1 MKVQRGVAVIT
12 VLLALAIAVL
22 ISSEVIMRVYTG
34 MKRSQNHFNSQQAM
48 QYALGGEAWARQ
60 RLAMDLEKDK
70 KQLLVDHFRE
80 EWAMP
85 AQKLEVEGGSLEIE
99 IYDMQSRFNLNNL
112 IDENGTIVQEQA
124 RLFNNLLAYLGITT
138 IYTDMAAHWA
148 SYADDTDNLYDSEK
162 FPYRAANTQFGS
174 VSELRQ
180 LRDMEMS
187 DYQKMMP
194 FLSALPDP
202 VKININTASEPV
214 LAALVGSGNEQTN
227 ERIMQFMQR
236 RAEQENGFATP
247 GIFISM
253 MGIQNNELEELLSVT
268 SEYFEVRVAAEY
280 NGRRVWLISTLYR
293 DAETDE
299 ISLLSRDTS
308 RRFVFGNSAFTNR
321 SKDKA
326 SDDDTDDGKKDEDDK
341 TNSRDK
347 K

>member
-34 MKRSQNHFNSQQAM
+34 MKRSQNHFDSQQAM

-70 KQLLVDHFRE
+70 KQLQIDHFRE

-85 AQKLEVEGGSLEIE
+85 AQKLEIEGGSLEIE

-112 IDENGTIVQEQA
+112 IDENGIIVQEQA

-138 IYTDMAAHWA
+138 TYTDMAARWA

-214 LAALVGSGNEQTN
+214 LAALVGSGTQTH
-227 ERIMQFMQR
+227 ERIMQFIQR
-236 RAEQENGFATP
+236 RAEQENGFNSP

-253 MGIQNNELEELLSVT
+253 MGIQDNELAELLSVN
-268 SEYFEVRVAAEY
+268 SEYFEVRVVAEY

-293 DAETDE
+293 DAETGE

-308 RRFVFGNSAFTNR
+308 RRFVFGNSAFANR
-321 SKDKA
+321 SKKKA
-326 SDDDTDDGKKDEDDK
+326 SDDGTDDGKKDKDDK
-341 TNSRDK
+341 ANSRDK
-347 K
+347 N

>member
-1 MKVQRGVAVIT
+1 MKAQRGVAVIT

-34 MKRSQNHFNSQQAM
+34 MKRSQNHFDSQQAM

-70 KQLLVDHFRE
+70 KQLLIDHFRE

-85 AQKLEVEGGSLEIE
+85 AQKLEIEGGSLEIE
-99 IYDMQSRFNLNNL
+99 VYDMQSRFNLNNL

-180 LRDMEMS
+180 LRDMEMN

-214 LAALVGSGNEQTN
+214 LAALVGSGDQSH

-236 RAEQENGFATP
+236 RAEQENGFTSP

-253 MGIQNNELEELLSVT
+253 MGIQDNELAELLSVN
-268 SEYFEVRVAAEY
+268 SEYFEVRVVAEY

-293 DAETDE
+293 DAETGE

-308 RRFVFGNSAFTNR
+308 SRFVFGNSAFANR
-321 SKDKA
+321 SKDNAK
-326 SDDDTDDGKKDEDDK
+326 DDGTDDGKKDKDDK
-341 TNSRDK
+341 ANSRDK